1 VATVRSRPGRV
12 WRLTLARPEARNAVS
27 GEMLEELSRA
37 LGDAAADPEAR
48 VVVLDGEG
56 PDFCAGADL
65 EELEVAT
72 VSPAAVGYGRALE
85 EVLSAV
91 EQHSLPILTA
101 IHGAALGAGCQL
113 ALAADIA
120 VGATDATFG
129 IPAAR
134 LGVVLDFE
142 NTQRLV
148 LGVGPKRAAAILL
161 TGRTLSGTE
170 AAAWGLIAEAGSAER
185 LAERVRDVA
194 EEIAGWAPLSVRGA
208 KRAIREVLTN
218 LWVDRTIEGFRLTD
232 VDMMAGQAFASEDLK
247 EGLQAFRERRAP
259 RFQGR

>member
-1 VATVRSRPGRV
+1 MEHHP
-12 WRLTLARPEARNAVS
+12 
-27 GEMLEELSRA
+27 
-37 LGDAAADPEAR
+37 
-48 VVVLDGEG
+48 
-56 PDFCAGADL
+56 
-65 EELEVAT
+65 
-72 VSPAAVGYGRALE
+72 
-85 EVLSAV
+85 
-91 EQHSLPILTA
+91 LPILAA

-120 VGATDATFG
+120 IGATDATLG

-148 LGVGPKRAAAILL
+148 LAVGPKRAAAILL

-170 AAAWGLIAEAGSAER
+170 GAAWGLVAEAVSAER

-194 EEIAGWAPLSVRGA
+194 EEIAAWAPLSVRGA

-218 LWVDRTIEGFRLTD
+218 LSVDRTIEGFRLTD
-232 VDMMAGQAFASEDLK
+232 FDMMAAQAFASEDLK
-247 EGLQAFRERRAP
+247 EGLQAFRERRPP